1 MKILKEEIQLGQS
14 LVTKMPVG
22 QLPSGN
28 PITISTHVYR
38 AAEPGPTLLLLGG
51 VHGDEINGMEIVR
64 QAIQGQLL
72 KQLVRGSVI
81 A

>member
-1 MKILKEEIQLGQS
+1 MKILKEEVLLGHG
-14 LVTKMPVG
+14 LVTKIPVG

-51 VHGDEINGMEIVR
+51 VHVDEINGM
-64 QAIQGQLL
+64 
-72 KQLVRGSVI
+72 
-81 A
+81 